1 MKRASGALLLLLVGA
16 AAPSAAQGYRVR
28 VDLRS
33 QTARFRGV
41 MLDSIPA
48 SDTVSTPGQ
57 GPTSP
62 DGFAVLCGASAAY
75 CTFFRPGAI
84 QRGSLL
90 TGTTEATV
98 WGVGMPGLRLHTAA
112 RIGVDLG
119 SNAWPGTTP
128 ALQLVEGYA
137 EYAAPR
143 VTGRLGRQ
151 IVMSRLGTQ
160 GFDGARVIL
169 RDQRRGLALESFLG
183 SGLARG
189 ALLPVTSPAVDP
201 LNDFQPEKRQ
211 IVFGAAASW
220 QQHVADVRAEY
231 QREVDPRSDYFVSE
245 RVALV
250 ASIRLPQ
257 ALRLSGGADYDLAQG
272 WWGNADVAL
281 EYLTRRIRASLGA
294 RRYRPHFDL
303 WTIWGAFSPVP
314 YHAITVNAAV
324 SASAQIEVRGR
335 YEHYQ
340 FSPADVSTPLVAA
353 EDRGWRWELGG
364 TITPR
369 PGWMLDIGYRREF
382 GPGAAIAGLAGSV
395 TYAPSRRLTITAI
408 GSSMNRPLEFRF
420 NEAAVRVYGVDA
432 QVEAAPRL
440 RVGVT
445 ATAYDQEH
453 RRPDAAAVD
462 WNQVRASA
470 RVIFEFGRGGDVRPV
485 PPAIRMLPGGRSAR

>member
-1 MKRASGALLLLLVGA
+1 MTRAAGVLVVLLAGAVA
-16 AAPSAAQGYRVR
+16 TSAAQGYRVR

-41 MLDSIPA
+41 MLDSIPV

-62 DGFAVLCGASAAY
+62 GGFAVVCAPGALY

-84 QRGSLL
+84 QQGSLL
-90 TGTTEATV
+90 TGTTEATA
-98 WGVGMPGLRLHTAA
+98 WGLGLPGFRLHTAA
-112 RIGVDLG
+112 RFGLDLG
-119 SNAWPGTTP
+119 TNAWPGTTP
-128 ALQLVEGYA
+128 AVQLLEGYA

-169 RDQRRGLALESFLG
+169 RDQGLGLTLESFLG

-189 ALLPVTSPAVDP
+189 ALLPVNSPAVDP
-201 LNDFQPEKRQ
+201 LNDFQPEQRQ
-211 IVFGAAASW
+211 IVFGAAAGW
-220 QQHVADVRAEY
+220 QHRVADVRADYE
-231 QREVDPRSDYFVSE
+231 REVDPRSDHFVSE
-245 RVALV
+245 RVAVV
-250 ASIRLPQ
+250 ATIRLLQ
-257 ALRLSGGADYDLAQG
+257 ALRLSGGADYDMAQG
-272 WWGNADVAL
+272 WWGSADVSL
-281 EYLTRRIRASLGA
+281 EYLTRRVRASVGA
-294 RRYRPHFDL
+294 RRYRPHFEL

-314 YHAITVNAAV
+314 YHALTANAAV
-324 SASAQIEVRGR
+324 SASSQIEVRGR
-335 YEHYQ
+335 YERYT
-340 FSPADVSTPLVAA
+340 FSPADVSTPLFTA

-369 PGWMLDIGYRREF
+369 PQWMLDLGYRREF
-382 GPGAAIAGLAGSV
+382 GPGAAFAGLAGSL
-395 TYAPSRRLTITAI
+395 TYAPSRRLMITAV

-420 NEAAVRVYGVDA
+420 NEAAVRVYGLDA
-432 QVEAAPRL
+432 QVEATPLL

-453 RRPDAAAVD
+453 RRPDAGAFD
-462 WNQVRASA
+462 WNQLRASA
-470 RVIFEFGRGGDVRPV
+470 RVILEFGRGGDVRPV
-485 PPAIRMLPGGRSAR
+485 PPAIRILPGGRSAR